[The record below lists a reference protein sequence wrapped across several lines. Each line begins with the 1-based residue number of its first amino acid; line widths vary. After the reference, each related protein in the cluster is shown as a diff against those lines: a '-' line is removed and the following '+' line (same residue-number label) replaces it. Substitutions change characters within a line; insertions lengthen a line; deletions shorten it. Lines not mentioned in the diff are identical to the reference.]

1 MLKKKKFIIG
11 GILLLAAIVFLG
23 YLSFMG
29 GVTYYYEVGE
39 FLDKADTLNGQTVRI
54 SGIVADDVERDGLEI
69 TFTLTDNTGAD
80 ASLTVFYTGAVPD
93 TFGVDKQVVVE
104 GEYSISGVFEADS
117 IITKCGSKYIP
128 EEIE

>member
-11 GILLLAAIVFLG
+11 GIILLAAVVFLG

-29 GVTYYYEVGE
+29 SVTYYYEVGE
-39 FLDKADTLNGQTVRI
+39 FLDEADTLNGQTVRI
-54 SGIVADDVERDGLEI
+54 SGIVADDLERDGLEM
-69 TFTLTDNTGAD
+69 TFTLTDNTGD
-80 ASLTVFYTGAVPD
+80 EASLPVFYNGAVPD

-104 GEYSISGVFEADS
+104 GEYNSGGIFEADS

-128 EEIE
+128 EEKE